1 MGLIL
6 SCTAVFGTIVLGAVM
21 RRAGFKGSKKL
32 LAGVIVAS
40 CLLLFAGA
48 AVNLAVFPASAS
60 DSSAGAGSGGAERP
74 AASVSPVQSSSN
86 GMGFIGMALA
96 TGLACIGAG
105 IAVGSVG
112 SAAIGLVGEQPGAIG
127 TTLIYVGLAEGV
139 AIYGI
144 VISMLIFSKLA

>member
-1 MGLIL
+1 MFGLIL
-6 SCTAVFGTIVLGAVM
+6 SSTAVLGTIGLGIIM
-21 RRAGFKGSKKL
+21 RRAGVRGSRRMF
-32 LAGVIVAS
+32 AGITAVS
-40 CLLLFAGA
+40 CLVLVAGALINLAVIPAGA
-48 AVNLAVFPASAS
+48 ADTARAATVSAS
-60 DSSAGAGSGGAERP
+60 PE
-74 AASVSPVQSSSN
+74 QSFSN

-96 TGLACIGAG
+96 TGLACVGAG
-105 IAVGSVG
+105 IAVGNVG

>member
-1 MGLIL
+1 MFGLIL
-6 SCTAVFGTIVLGAVM
+6 SVSAVLGTVALGM
-21 RRAGFKGSKKL
+21 YLKRARFSGTKKMFVAIVAASFMLL
-32 LAGVIVAS
+32 LAGATLSLVSGPAVA
-40 CLLLFAGA
+40 
-48 AVNLAVFPASAS
+48 
-60 DSSAGAGSGGAERP
+60 AETP
-74 AASVSPVQSSSN
+74 AAATADNANN
-86 GMGFIGMALA
+86 GLGFIGMALA

-112 SAAIGLVGEQPGAIG
+112 SAALGLVGEQPGAIG

>member
-1 MGLIL
+1 MLGLIL
-6 SCTAVFGTIVLGAVM
+6 SSSAVLGTIGLGVVM
-21 RRAGFKGSKKL
+21 RRAGLRGSKRMI
-32 LAGVIVAS
+32 AGIIAVS

-48 AVNLAVFPASAS
+48 AINLAILPAKAAETATAEPASP
-60 DSSAGAGSGGAERP
+60 E
-74 AASVSPVQSSSN
+74 QSFSN

>member
-1 MGLIL
+1 M
-6 SCTAVFGTIVLGAVM
+6 A
-21 RRAGFKGSKKL
+21 
-32 LAGVIVAS
+32 
-40 CLLLFAGA
+40 
-48 AVNLAVFPASAS
+48 
-60 DSSAGAGSGGAERP
+60 
-74 AASVSPVQSSSN
+74 SSN

-96 TGLACIGAG
+96 TGLACVGAG

-144 VISMLIFSKLA
+144 VISMLILSKLA

>member
-1 MGLIL
+1 MFGLIV
-6 SCTAVFGTIVLGAVM
+6 SVTAVLGTIFLGESM
-21 RRAGFKGSKKL
+21 RRAGFRGSKKMFACATIL
-32 LAGVIVAS
+32 S
-40 CLLLFAGA
+40 CLMVLSGA
-48 AVNLAVFPASAS
+48 LIVLMSAPAMAADAARESAS
-60 DSSAGAGSGGAERP
+60 VLPEMA
-74 AASVSPVQSSSN
+74 SSN

-112 SAAIGLVGEQPGAIG
+112 SAALGLVGEQPGAIG

-144 VISMLIFSKLA
+144 VISMLIFNKLA

>member
-1 MGLIL
+1 MFGLIL
-6 SCTAVFGTIVLGAVM
+6 SSTAVLGTIGLGAVM
-21 RRAGFKGSKKL
+21 RRARTRGSGRM
-32 LAGVIVAS
+32 LAVIIAAS
-40 CLLLFAGA
+40 CLALVTGAVINLAAFPAGA
-48 AVNLAVFPASAS
+48 A
-60 DSSAGAGSGGAERP
+60 DTAGAGVVS
-74 AASVSPVQSSSN
+74 ASPEQSFSN

-96 TGLACIGAG
+96 TGLACVGAG

>member
-1 MGLIL
+1 MFGLIL
-6 SCTAVFGTIVLGAVM
+6 SVTAVLGTIVAGVSM
-21 RRAGFKGSKKL
+21 RRAGFRGSKKL
-32 LAGVIVAS
+32 FACAVALS
-40 CLLLFAGA
+40 CLTVLAGA
-48 AVNLAVFPASAS
+48 AFVILSAPAMAADAPGGIATAS
-60 DSSAGAGSGGAERP
+60 PES
-74 AASVSPVQSSSN
+74 SSSN

-144 VISMLIFSKLA
+144 VISMLIFNKLA

>member
-1 MGLIL
+1 MIVGLIL
-6 SCTAVFGTIVLGAVM
+6 SSSAVLGTIGLGIAM
-21 RRAGFKGSKKL
+21 RRVRAKGSKRMFAGIVAVSCVVL
-32 LAGVIVAS
+32 LAG
-40 CLLLFAGA
+40 A
-48 AVNLAVFPASAS
+48 AINLSAFPAKAA
-60 DSSAGAGSGGAERP
+60 DNAAEP
-74 AASVSPVQSSSN
+74 VSPEQSFSN

-96 TGLACIGAG
+96 TGLACVGAG

-144 VISMLIFSKLA
+144 GISMLIFSKLA

>member
-1 MGLIL
+1 MFGLIL
-6 SCTAVFGTIVLGAVM
+6 SVMAVVGTICLGIAM
-21 RRAGFKGSKKL
+21 RHARFKGSKKML
-32 LAGVIVAS
+32 SGIIAFS
-40 CLLLFAGA
+40 CCLLLTGA
-48 AVNLAVFPASAS
+48 VSNLASHSAAAA
-60 DSSAGAGSGGAERP
+60 DST
-74 AASVSPVQSSSN
+74 AAFINPEQASSN

>member
-1 MGLIL
+1 MFGLIL
-6 SCTAVFGTIVLGAVM
+6 SSLAVFGTIGLGVAM
-21 RRAGFKGSKKL
+21 RRAGTRGSRRM
-32 LAGVIVAS
+32 LACIIAVS
-40 CLLLFAGA
+40 CLALFAGA
-48 AVNLAVFPASAS
+48 AINLAALPAKAA
-60 DSSAGAGSGGAERP
+60 DAAEAGP
-74 AASVSPVQSSSN
+74 VSPEQSFSN

-96 TGLACIGAG
+96 TGLACVGAG

>member
-1 MGLIL
+1 MFGLLL
-6 SCTAVFGTIVLGAVM
+6 SVSAIFGTIGLGLLM
-21 RRAGFKGSKKL
+21 RRRKYRGSKGL
-32 LAGVIVAS
+32 FVAFVAAS
-40 CLLLFAGA
+40 FCLLLLGGVLVLLSAPAVAADRAGGGEPVTSEA
-48 AVNLAVFPASAS
+48 AT
-60 DSSAGAGSGGAERP
+60 
-74 AASVSPVQSSSN
+74 SN

-144 VISMLIFSKLA
+144 VISMLIFSRLAS

>member
-1 MGLIL
+1 MFGLFL
-6 SCTAVFGTIVLGAVM
+6 SVAAVLGVIGLGIAM
-21 RRAGFKGSKKL
+21 RAAGFRGSKKT
-32 LAGVIVAS
+32 LAGVIAVS
-40 CLLLFAGA
+40 FCLLLTGA
-48 AVNLAVFPASAS
+48 VLSLASARA
-60 DSSAGAGSGGAERP
+60 SAADGTGE
-74 AASVSPVQSSSN
+74 AAAIVKPEQASSN

-144 VISMLIFSKLA
+144 VISMLIFSRLAG

>member
-1 MGLIL
+1 MMLGLII
-6 SCTAVFGTIVLGAVM
+6 SSTAVFGTIGLGVVM
-21 RRAGFKGSKKL
+21 RRAGSRGSRRML
-32 LAGVIVAS
+32 VAIIAAS
-40 CLLLFAGA
+40 CLGLFTGAAINLAAVPAGA
-48 AVNLAVFPASAS
+48 A
-60 DSSAGAGSGGAERP
+60 DTAGAEIEAT
-74 AASVSPVQSSSN
+74 SPEQSSSN

-96 TGLACIGAG
+96 TGLACVGAG

>member
-1 MGLIL
+1 MFGLIL
-6 SCTAVFGTIVLGAVM
+6 SVTAVLLTIVLGALM
-21 RRAGFKGSKKL
+21 RRAGFRGSKKVFACAAAASFLIVLTGAAFVL
-32 LAGVIVAS
+32 LSAPAMAADPS
-40 CLLLFAGA
+40 EAGA
-48 AVNLAVFPASAS
+48 PV
-60 DSSAGAGSGGAERP
+60 RP
-74 AASVSPVQSSSN
+74 EMASSN

-144 VISMLIFSKLA
+144 VISMLILSKLA

>member
-1 MGLIL
+1 MMFGLIL
-6 SCTAVFGTIVLGAVM
+6 SFTAVFGTISLGAAM
-21 RRAGFKGSKKL
+21 RRTGYKGSKKTL
-32 LAGVIVAS
+32 VCIMAMS
-40 CLLLFAGA
+40 CCLLLTGA
-48 AVNLAVFPASAS
+48 VSNLLSVPARAA
-60 DSSAGAGSGGAERP
+60 DSSVESSGDE
-74 AASVSPVQSSSN
+74 SISPEKASSN

-144 VISMLIFSKLA
+144 VISMMIFSKLAS

>member
-1 MGLIL
+1 MMLGLIL
-6 SCTAVFGTIVLGAVM
+6 SSTAVFGTIGLGVVM
-21 RRAGFKGSKKL
+21 RRAGSRGSKRMLAGIIAVSCLVL
-32 LAGVIVAS
+32 LAGAAINLTAIPARAAETAGTETATAS
-40 CLLLFAGA
+40 T
-48 AVNLAVFPASAS
+48 
-60 DSSAGAGSGGAERP
+60 E
-74 AASVSPVQSSSN
+74 QSSSN

-96 TGLACIGAG
+96 TGLACVGAG

>member
-1 MGLIL
+1 MVLGMVGMIL
-6 SCTAVFGTIVLGAVM
+6 SSFAVFGTISLGVAM
-21 RRAGFKGSKKL
+21 RRAKFRGSKKM
-32 LAGVIVAS
+32 LAGVITVS
-40 CLLLFAGA
+40 CLTLFSGA
-48 AVNLAVFPASAS
+48 AINLAAFPATAA
-60 DSSAGAGSGGAERP
+60 DVTEAGM
-74 AASVSPVQSSSN
+74 VSPEQSFSN

-96 TGLACIGAG
+96 TGLACVGAG

-112 SAAIGLVGEQPGAIG
+112 SAAIGLVGEQPSAIG

>member
-1 MGLIL
+1 MFVG
-6 SCTAVFGTIVLGAVM
+6 IVL
-21 RRAGFKGSKKL
+21 
-32 LAGVIVAS
+32 AS
-40 CLLLFAGA
+40 ACLLLSGA
-48 AVNLAVFPASAS
+48 LLVLSSVPAMAAQELTEVSSASA
-60 DSSAGAGSGGAERP
+60 AR
-74 AASVSPVQSSSN
+74 N

-96 TGLACIGAG
+96 TGLACVGAG

-112 SAAIGLVGEQPGAIG
+112 SAALGLVGEQPGAIG

>member
-1 MGLIL
+1 MFGLFL
-6 SCTAVFGTIVLGAVM
+6 SAFAVTGTICLGVLM
-21 RRAGFKGSKKL
+21 RRARFRGSKGMLVGIVSASCCLL
-32 LAGVIVAS
+32 LAGA
-40 CLLLFAGA
+40 LFS
-48 AVNLAVFPASAS
+48 LAPASAA
-60 DSSAGAGSGGAERP
+60 SAP
-74 AASVSPVQSSSN
+74 AAAVDAASAASN

-112 SAAIGLVGEQPGAIG
+112 SAALGLVGEQPGAIG

-144 VISMLIFSKLA
+144 VISILIFSKLAG

>member
-1 MGLIL
+1 MAF
-6 SCTAVFGTIVLGAVM
+6 SFGVLLLGA
-21 RRAGFKGSKKL
+21 AL
-32 LAGVIVAS
+32 NLA
-40 CLLLFAGA
+40 A
-48 AVNLAVFPASAS
+48 AV
-60 DSSAGAGSGGAERP
+60 P
-74 AASVSPVQSSSN
+74 AASAAESAEEASAKVAPEAAGY